1 MSEFIEKLSMDPLLI
16 KIGIFIAILVFFS
29 ILKKLVKI
37 VLILIFIFICYI
49 FYSVSVDRD
58 TNSDIDFLKEKI
70 ENIDIEKTVN
80 TTKETTTK
88 IIEEVKESIQ

>member
-37 VLILIFIFICYI
+37 VIILIFIFICYI

-70 ENIDIEKTVN
+70 ENIDIEKAVN

>member
-1 MSEFIEKLSMDPLLI
+1 MSEFIEKLSMDPLFI

-37 VLILIFIFICYI
+37 VLILIFIFICYV

-58 TNSDIDFLKEKI
+58 TNSDIDFIKEKI
-70 ENIDIEKTVN
+70 ENIDIEKAVN

-88 IIEEVKESIQ
+88 IIEEVKENIQ